1 MYGLPSRGLGGAWG
15 GLLLGLFWLVGGPGA
30 LAEEESDVPAFLL
43 GQVQV
48 TRYDGVED
56 DLLTAGLGK
65 SGLAQAFTAPISD
78 PPTAGEL
85 RRFAIYN
92 NYRALIDTSDGGGY
106 GTFYG
111 PNVTADGEMTDSEGL
126 IPGYE
131 FLGFS
136 SGGFDRRRVTM
147 LVQVP
152 DSFDRS
158 RTCIV
163 AAPSSGSRGV
173 YGAIGTAGEWG
184 LKKGCA
190 VAYSDKGTGT
200 GAHDLQDDTVGLI
213 TGERVAADEAGRR
226 SAFTAPLSERR
237 RLRFNRATPDRF
249 AFKHAHSRRNPE
261 RNWGRDVLESLQ
273 FAFYVLNH
281 LHPRFGQE
289 VQTAS
294 LADDEQVLH
303 RFILPENTIVIASS
317 VSNGGGA
324 SVRAAE
330 QDRSGLI
337 DGVAVSEPNVNP
349 RFDPRFAIVQGDGPP
364 LRAHSRSLY
373 DYTTLLNVYQGCAGL
388 DPAIVADAPLNFASS
403 PAVCAELRA
412 RGLLTADDLAG
423 QAAEAQQLLND
434 AGILVEQNLVMPSH
448 WFLNVPQ
455 AIAVTYANAYARA
468 GVTRNLCGYS
478 FGATAADGAPAPLP
492 QGAEAVLFGAG
503 NGIPPTGGVNLINN
517 LAPGG
522 PAENRL
528 STADQNLEGALCLR
542 ALATGRDP
550 VTGKRLRG
558 SERFL
563 HRRLLTG
570 IRAVRASGDLKGLPA
585 VFVTGRSDAILPP
598 NHSSRAYVGL
608 NRLVEGADTG
618 LRYYEVTNAQHL
630 DVLNGVPGFSDKFLP
645 LHHYFVL
652 AMDLMFDHL
661 ESGRPL
667 PPSQVVRTRPRGVA
681 ANGSVPPIAP
691 VNLPPIEESPE
702 AGARIVFAEGEL
714 RIPE

>member
-1 MYGLPSRGLGGAWG
+1 MYALPRRWARAAGGGLALGLALLGGVPAASAADPARG
-15 GLLLGLFWLVGGPGA
+15 
-30 LAEEESDVPAFLL
+30 PAFLL

-65 SGLAQAFTAPISD
+65 SGLAQGFTARLSD
-78 PPTAGEL
+78 PPTASEL
-85 RRFAIYN
+85 RRLAIYN
-92 NYRALIDTSDGGGY
+92 NYRALIDTSAGGGF
-106 GTFYG
+106 GTLYG
-111 PNVTADGEMTDSEGL
+111 PNVTAEGEVTDSEGL
-126 IPGYE
+126 IPGFE

-136 SGGFDRRRVTM
+136 KGGFDRRRVTL

-152 DSFDRS
+152 DSFDPERP
-158 RTCIV
+158 CIV

-213 TGERVAADEAGRR
+213 TGERAAAGEAGRR
-226 SAFTAPLSERR
+226 STFTAPLSKRQ

-249 AFKHAHSRRNPE
+249 AFKHAHSRLNPE
-261 RNWGRDVLESLQ
+261 RDWGRDVLDSLE

-281 LHPRFGQE
+281 LHPRHE
-289 VQTAS
+289 RKVQTVS
-294 LADDEQVLH
+294 LTGSAAGWRRAIEPD
-303 RFILPENTIVIASS
+303 NTIVIASS

-330 QDRSGLI
+330 QDRKGLI

-349 RFDPRFAIVQGDGPP
+349 RYDPRFAIVQGDGPP
-364 LRAHSRSLY
+364 LRAHSLSLY

-388 DPAIVADAPLNFASS
+388 DPAIAAIAPFNFASS
-403 PAVCAELRA
+403 PDICAALRD
-412 RGLLTADDLAG
+412 RGLLTADDLPG
-423 QAAEAQQLLND
+423 QAAEAQKRLND
-434 AGILVEQNLVMPSH
+434 AGFLVEQNVVMPSH

-468 GVTRNLCGYS
+468 SVTRNLCGYS
-478 FGATAADGAPAPLP
+478 FGATAADGSPVPLA
-492 QGAEAVLFGAG
+492 QGEEDVLFGVSG
-503 NGIPPTGGVNLINN
+503 GIPPTAGVSLINN

-522 PAENRL
+522 PKENRV

-542 ALATGRDP
+542 ALARGRDA
-550 VTGKRLRG
+550 VTGERLRG
-558 SERFL
+558 GDRFL
-563 HRRLLTG
+563 HRRVLTG
-570 IRAVRASGDLKGLPA
+570 IRSVRADGDLEGLPA
-585 VFVTGRSDAILPP
+585 IFVTGRSDAILPP

-608 NRLVEGADTG
+608 NRLVEGAQTR

-630 DVLNGVPGFSDKFLP
+630 DALNAFPGFSDKFLP

-661 ESGRPL
+661 DSGRPL
-667 PPSQVVRTRPRGVA
+667 PPSQVVRTTPRGVA
-681 ANGSVPPIAP
+681 GDGSVPPISLG
-691 VNLPPIEESPE
+691 NLPPIEDSPD

-714 RIPE
+714 RIPD